1 MTRAEP
7 VWAPKSAVAPRKRAY
22 SVNSEGEEP
31 MANNKF
37 PREAVPDNDQIN
49 IHDPGEMR
57 VWIKAFGISKEKL
70 EEAVLLAG
78 TDAVKVRL
86 HLSKQT

>member
-1 MTRAEP
+1 
-7 VWAPKSAVAPRKRAY
+7 VAT
-22 SVNSEGEEP
+22 
-31 MANNKF
+31 NKF
-37 PREAVPDNDQIN
+37 PRQAAPVNDQIN

-57 VWIKAFGISKEKL
+57 VWIKAFGISKEQL
-70 EEAVLLAG
+70 EAAVLAAG